1 MLLPHK
7 ALNQERNQAMAY
19 YNSVLSQVLNYVPR
33 LDFEKAANEVDGKRR
48 SDALS
53 RWSQFV
59 ALAIGQL
66 SGRRSLR
73 DIEATLS
80 TQRQHRYH
88 VGHQSIS
95 RSALGRANEQL
106 DYRFYERVFQCLYQ
120 RCTRH
125 QTRHG
130 FRFKNKLF
138 SLDASLIDVSM
149 KVFPWVKFGRRKSA
163 FKLHLG
169 LDHDGLIPAFAC
181 VTQGKVSDSEYA
193 RQLKLPRGSVLVF
206 DRGYNSYRWHNT
218 LSEQGIFF
226 VSRLRGNAKYRVI
239 ERHAVP
245 ARSGVTSDQTIE
257 YSAVRKDGS
266 ALKPIRRIGYR
277 DPETGKHYVFI
288 SNQFHWSAKT
298 IAAIYK
304 QRWQVE
310 LFFKWIKQNLKIK
323 AFLGNTENAVMTQIM
338 AALCV
343 YLLLAYLKFQSKLHQ
358 SLQQIIRLLQLNLF
372 ARRSMLDLL
381 QPPDSAHSPPP
392 QLRLALVR
400 N

>member
-1 MLLPHK
+1 
-7 ALNQERNQAMAY
+7 MAY
-19 YNSVLSQVLNYVPR
+19 YNSVLSQVLKYVPR
-33 LDFEKAANEVDGKRR
+33 LDFERAANAVDGRRR

-59 ALAIGQL
+59 ALALGQL

-73 DIEATLS
+73 DIESALS
-80 TQRQHRYH
+80 VQRQHRYH
-88 VGHQSIS
+88 IGHQSIS
-95 RSALGRANEQL
+95 RSALGRANERL
-106 DYRFYERVFQCLYQ
+106 DYRFYERVFQSLYR
-120 RCTRH
+120 RCTAHRH
-125 QTRHG
+125 GHG

-149 KVFPWVKFGRRKSA
+149 KVFPWVTFGRRKSA
-163 FKLHLG
+163 FKLHIG

-181 VTQGKVSDSEYA
+181 VTQGKVSDSAYA
-193 RQLKLPRGSVLVF
+193 RQLSLPRGSVLVF
-206 DRGYNSYRWHNT
+206 DRGYNSYRWHDT
-218 LSEQGIFF
+218 LSEQGIYF
-226 VSRLRGNAKYRVI
+226 VSRIRGNAQYRVL
-239 ERHAVP
+239 ERREVRK
-245 ARSGVTSDQTIE
+245 RSGVTSDQTIE
-257 YSAVRKDGS
+257 YTAQRKDGD
-266 ALKPIRRIGYR
+266 ALRPIRRVGYR
-277 DPETGKHYVFI
+277 DPDTGKHYVFI
-288 SNQFHWSAKT
+288 SNQFQWSAKT

-343 YLLLAYLKFQSKLHQ
+343 YLLLAYMKFRSRLHQ

-372 ARRSMLDLL
+372 ARRPLLDLF
-381 QPPDSAHSPPP
+381 QPPDPTHSSPP
-392 QLRLALVR
+392 QLKLGLVR

>member
-1 MLLPHK
+1 
-7 ALNQERNQAMAY
+7 MAY
-19 YNSVLSQVLNYVPR
+19 CNSVLSQILNFVPR
-33 LDFEKAANEVDGKRR
+33 LEFEKAANRVDGKRR

-59 ALAIGQL
+59 ALAIGQI

-73 DIEATLS
+73 DIEATFS
-80 TQRQHRYH
+80 SQRQHRYH
-88 VGHQSIS
+88 VGHQKIS
-95 RSALGRANEQL
+95 RSALGRANERL
-106 DYRFYERVFQCLYQ
+106 DYRFYEQVFNCLYQ
-120 RCTRH
+120 RCTTQR
-125 QTRHG
+125 RGHG

-149 KVFPWVKFGRRKSA
+149 KVFPWVKFGRNKSA
-163 FKLHLG
+163 FKLHIG

-181 VTQGKVSDSEYA
+181 ITEGKVSDSDYA
-193 RQLKLPRGSVLVF
+193 KKLALPRGSVLVF
-206 DRGYNSYRWHNT
+206 DRGYNSYRWHDT
-218 LSEQGIFF
+218 LSLQGIFF
-226 VSRLRGNAKYRVI
+226 VSRLRGNAQYRVL
-239 ERHAVP
+239 ERRAVP
-245 ARSGVTSDQTIE
+245 ARGGITSDQTIE
-257 YSAVRKDGS
+257 YTAARKDGTP
-266 ALKPIRRIGYR
+266 LQPIRRVGYR
-277 DPETGKHYVFI
+277 DPDTGKHYVFI
-288 SNQFHWSAKT
+288 SNQFQWSAQT

-338 AALCV
+338 AALCI
-343 YLLLAYLKFQSKLHQ
+343 YLLLAYLKFQSKFHQ

-372 ARRSMLDLL
+372 ARRSLQDLL
-381 QPPDSAHSPPP
+381 RPADTPDPPSP